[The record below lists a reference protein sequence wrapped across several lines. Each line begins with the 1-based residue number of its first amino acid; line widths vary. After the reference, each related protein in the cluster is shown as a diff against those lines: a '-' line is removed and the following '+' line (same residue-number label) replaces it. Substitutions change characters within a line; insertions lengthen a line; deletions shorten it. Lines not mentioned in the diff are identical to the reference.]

1 MPIQFRK
8 TSIKSRKRTL
18 GLAGLGLIV
27 ETIVSHPR
35 VDVTAMVNV
44 AMMSRFAAAPLMAS
58 LGSLS
63 RTAGPR
69 SNDNVGTTPAA
80 SPDHMASICGRTR
93 RTES

>member
-8 TSIKSRKRTL
+8 TSIRSRKRTL

-58 LGSLS
+58 LGSL
-63 RTAGPR
+63 PR
-69 SNDNVGTTPAA
+69 PAATGSNEHVGITPAA
-80 SPDHMASICGRTR
+80 GPDRMASLCGRTR

>member
-1 MPIQFRK
+1 MSIQIRK

-44 AMMSRFAAAPLMAS
+44 AMLSRFAAAPVMAS
-58 LGSLS
+58 LGGLVRTGSPAGSNVATVAAAPAQTASL
-63 RTAGPR
+63 
-69 SNDNVGTTPAA
+69 
-80 SPDHMASICGRTR
+80 CGRTR
-93 RTES
+93 RAAS